1 MKILLPISL
10 FILLSVFGQS
20 QELVFEKEMKYSKT
34 RETYPVYYPSEDTFA
49 LLIKEM
55 RVAQLHVFNSDMHS
69 IIEMSTG
76 YDGLAFP
83 EYLGSFVS
91 GGNVYMY
98 FLHENQKKLLLL
110 VFNVETRGVTSKM
123 IVFQQAKERFVNA
136 FSDTGQLIIVTTT
149 KRQSLINVYLI
160 DSDGNT
166 ILKQYDF
173 NDIVFL
179 TGTTPYNLDDLLK
192 RELYSAKIENRFP
205 KNIEAAAK
213 KIKLYYASDQII
225 ISLDNN
231 NDRTTLLIL
240 GLGDGS
246 KRKID
251 TRHGFIQNPELA
263 RSNSFIHNDIL
274 YQFKASEDELMVSQV
289 GYLTDSL
296 FNTTKVNVSN
306 FASFINSEVSFFG
319 GNNEFVTYKDIDPE
333 KAKNMFRNI
342 PKNYPVIYVAEEN
355 NRKLQLIV
363 GGYKYQSQ
371 GTGIMLPGMSSMVNL
386 NSGGPSLTTACFAM
400 HIDGKSYS
408 YLSGVI
414 DNCEIGDVS
423 KFIYSKENES
433 ADGKEFTVYKNHL
446 SAIKMF
452 RYNEDYYLGYYFKED
467 KKYYLY
473 RFGESL
479 KK

>member
-10 FILLSVFGQS
+10 FILLSAFGQS

-55 RVAQLHVFNSDMHS
+55 RTAQLHVFNSEMHP

-83 EYLGSFVS
+83 EYLGGFVS
-91 GGNVYMY
+91 GRNVYMY
-98 FLHENQKKLLLL
+98 FLHENQKKLLVQ
-110 VFNVETRGVTSKM
+110 VFNIESNEITSKM
-123 IVFQQAKERFVNA
+123 ILFQQSKERFVTA
-136 FSDTGQLIIVTTT
+136 FSDTGRLIIVTTT

-160 DSDGNT
+160 DSDGNP

-173 NDIVFL
+173 NDIAFL

-192 RELYSAKIENRFP
+192 RGLYSSKIESNFP

-213 KIKLYYASDQII
+213 KMKLYYASEQIT

-231 NDRTTLLIL
+231 NDKTTLLIL

-246 KRKID
+246 KMKID
-251 TRHGFIQNPELA
+251 VRHEYIQNPEMS
-263 RSNSFIHNDIL
+263 RSNSFIHNNVL
-274 YQFKASEDELMVSQV
+274 HQFRASAEELVISQV
-289 GYLTDSL
+289 GYLSDSL
-296 FNTTKVNVSN
+296 FNTTKINVSN
-306 FASFINSEVSFFG
+306 LTSFINSEVSFFG
-319 GNNEFVTYKDIDPE
+319 GNNEFVTFKDIDPE
-333 KAKNMFRNI
+333 KAKSMFMKI
-342 PKNYPVIYVAEEN
+342 PNNNPVIYVAEEN
-355 NRKLQLIV
+355 NSKLQLIV

-371 GTGIMLPGMSSMVNL
+371 GAGIMLPGMSSMVNL
-386 NSGGPSLTTACFAM
+386 NGGVPSLITASFAIS
-400 HIDGKSYS
+400 IDGKAFSH
-408 YLSGVI
+408 LPGKI
-414 DNCEIGDVS
+414 ENCKIGDVS
-423 KFIYSKENES
+423 KFINSKENES

-452 RYNEDYYLGYYFKED
+452 RYIDRYYLGYYFKED

-473 RFGESL
+473 RFGN
-479 KK
+479 